1 MTPDRPAADRPAV
14 GGSAT
19 GASALVLLPTYNEA
33 ESIRGVLARIRVAVP
48 DADVLI
54 IDDASPDGTGRI
66 ADEIA
71 AADPGVRVLHRP
83 SKDGLGSAYLAGF
96 AAAEAEGYR
105 FVVEIDADGSHDPA
119 ELPAMIAL
127 AEREP
132 ADLIVGSRWV
142 VGGSVVNWPWLRR
155 AISRSG
161 NRYARGM
168 LRSRVHDLTAGFRVY
183 RTAVLS
189 GLDGTVV
196 SSHGYCFQVELA
208 WRIERAGG
216 RIVEHPIAFVER
228 ATGRSKMHAG
238 IVGEALWRVTA
249 WGISDRLGRA
259 PLPAAPSVDR
269 ARGG

>member
-1 MTPDRPAADRPAV
+1 MTAERPPAERPAGR
-14 GGSAT
+14 GSMT
-19 GASALVLLPTYNEA
+19 GASTLIVLPTYNEA

-48 DADVLI
+48 EADVLI
-54 IDDASPDGTGRI
+54 VDDASPDGTGAI
-66 ADEIA
+66 ADELA

-83 SKDGLGSAYLAGF
+83 EKDGLGSAYLAGF
-96 AAAEAEGYR
+96 ARALGEGYR

-127 AEREP
+127 AESEP
-132 ADLIVGSRWV
+132 ADLVIGSRWV
-142 VGGSVVNWPWLRR
+142 PGGSVVNWPWLRQ
-155 AISRSG
+155 AISRGG

-168 LRSRVHDLTAGFRVY
+168 LRSRVRDLTAGFRVY
-183 RTAVLS
+183 RTAALA

-208 WRIERAGG
+208 WRIERMGG

-249 WGISDRLGRA
+249 WGVRVRLGRE
-259 PLPAAPSVDR
+259 PLPVGESV
-269 ARGG
+269 